1 MGGEGPLLGGGAQ
14 AREGG
19 EDIYTSGG
27 DRFSHRLSP
36 LYEGHVAPRVL
47 R

>member
-1 MGGEGPLLGGGAQ
+1 LLGGGAQ
-14 AREGG
+14 AHEGG
-19 EDIYTSGG
+19 EDIWAVGSV
-27 DRFSHRLSP
+27 RFLNRLSP